1 MFSVLMLYPHSHFK
15 LGMDKI
21 NINFMM
27 LSNFLWGSGFGVE
40 KCFEAL
46 HGFIYKG
53 LQNYLLICPSI
64 YRFFRF
70 DDLLLHHLAGDKY
83 ESYPLSFL
91 IQLEFWYPRNI
102 CSAIQ
107 NLLLLI
113 VA

>member
-46 HGFIYKG
+46 HVFIYKG
-53 LQNYLLICPSI
+53 LQIVGASVALESTRYPA
-64 YRFFRF
+64 YE
-70 DDLLLHHLAGDKY
+70 AG
-83 ESYPLSFL
+83 S
-91 IQLEFWYPRNI
+91 
-102 CSAIQ
+102 
-107 NLLLLI
+107 
-113 VA
+113 